1 MSGVLLIAIPVALPI
16 GVLLYSLFLP
26 LDVSSE
32 SGDVWVHIRQTVL
45 PTYLYNT
52 FALMALVGSVA
63 TIIGVG
69 TAWLSANFSF
79 PLSKILTPAL
89 VLPLA
94 APAYVVGYVYADL
107 FEFAGPVQGFLR
119 TAFDLQGGEYY
130 FPSIRSLGGA
140 GFVIAL
146 VLYPYIYLLARSSFM
161 QQSVALHE
169 TARVLGADSKRV
181 FWRVALPVARPA
193 IAGGIALVLMETVAD
208 YGVVEH
214 FGVPTFTS
222 GIFRTWYAMGE
233 HSAALQLAGW
243 LFVIVALLVVAEQF
257 ARRGQHFNPVSRS
270 APTELLPLTGI
281 KAIGATITCTVPV
294 LLGFV
299 LPFAVLL
306 NHALLEG
313 DPMIGKGFSEL
324 LFNSVYV
331 AGIAAILCALAAL
344 WLNYAQRL
352 RASTGVKLAVRTAT
366 LGYAIPGMVLAVGLL
381 VPLTFLDRAL
391 SGFLRDNFE
400 IVGGLF
406 ITGTVAGLIF
416 VYVARFLT
424 VAYNSSH
431 MGMAALHYNL
441 DAAARSL
448 GATPSRVLSAIHL
461 PLLRPAVLTGLL
473 LVFIDVMKELPATLI
488 MRPFNFET
496 LATRVFRL
504 AADERLA
511 EASTAALSI
520 ILLSLI
526 PTVMIL
532 FTKSMKNPE

>member
-63 TIIGVG
+63 TIIGVS

-181 FWRVALPVARPA
+181 LWRVALPVARPA

-270 APTELLPLTGI
+270 TPTELVPLTGV

-306 NHALLEG
+306 KHALLQG

-504 AADERLA
+504 ASDERLA

-532 FTKSMKNPE
+532 FTKSIKNPD